1 MSSLVPKVTRE
12 LKMMRRTLRDV
23 FGLEQLRH
31 GQAEVIRSVLEGVNT
46 LAIMPTGAGKSLCYQ
61 LPALHLTGTTVII
74 SPLISLMKDQ
84 VDKLGEAGLDAAQLN
99 SALTTREQGENLAQI
114 MSDNGGFVFTT
125 PERFTSQEFLATL
138 RQKQIDFVVID
149 EAHCISEWGH
159 DFRPAYLSLGAAVK
173 TLGSPPVLA
182 LTATAT
188 PEVTEDI
195 VRQLDLGRFRII
207 NTGIHRPNLRYEV
220 VRVTNETEK
229 HEHLMRLLRE
239 TDGTGIIYAAT
250 VKTVEALADWVKGFD
265 LRIGKYHGR
274 MSAAERRESQELFM
288 SGELKAIIAT
298 NAFGMGIDKPDIRF
312 VIHYQ
317 MPGSLEA
324 YYQESG
330 RAGRDGEPARCSLFY
345 QLSDRRTQ
353 QFFLGGKYPKFDD
366 ILAVYDAL
374 NSLDAA
380 RDPSPLAAIQEHV
393 GAVAGNKVRV
403 ILALLKEMKLVRE
416 LRGGRFRLLDVSL
429 KREGLEELARLSEE
443 KAAKGRE
450 KLERMMQYGQSA
462 ACRWRLLHEYFDEE
476 IEAGRCETCDN
487 CLQPPG
493 EQPEAESV
501 NAQAVSKRTK
511 QGMEEAPR
519 GSSVEVN
526 ARPAPT
532 AAPETPEAS
541 LSVGDTVEH
550 PRYGTGRV
558 QSLEGDKVVIKFER
572 GDERKFK
579 EEFVRDQKR

>member
-1 MSSLVPKVTRE
+1 M
-12 LKMMRRTLRDV
+12 RDV

-46 LAIMPTGAGKSLCYQ
+46 LAVMPTGAGKSLCYQ
-61 LPALHLTGTTVII
+61 LPALHLPGTTVII

-114 MSDNGGFVFTT
+114 VADNSGFVFTT
-125 PERFTSQEFLATL
+125 PERFTDQGFLATL

-188 PEVTEDI
+188 PEVIEDI
-195 VRQLDLGRFRII
+195 EKQLDLGRFRII

-265 LRIGKYHGR
+265 FRIGKYHGR

-288 SGELKAIIAT
+288 AGQLKAIIAT

-330 RAGRDGEPARCSLFY
+330 RAGRDGNPARCLLFY

-366 ILAVYDAL
+366 ILTVYDAL
-374 NSLDAA
+374 NTLGAAEDPASLV
-380 RDPSPLAAIQEHV
+380 SIQEHV
-393 GAVAGNKVRV
+393 GDAVAGNKVRV

-416 LRGGRFRLLDVSL
+416 LRGNRFRLLDVNIG
-429 KREGLEELARLSEE
+429 REGLEELSRLSEV
-443 KAAKGRE
+443 KAERGRE

-462 ACRWRLLHEYFDEE
+462 TCRWRLLHDYFGEE
-476 IEAGRCETCDN
+476 IEAERCGTCDN

-493 EQPEAESV
+493 ELSGTAGMIAHAVANRPGHRIA
-501 NAQAVSKRTK
+501 NAS
-511 QGMEEAPR
+511 R
-519 GSSVEVN
+519 GSSRVAG
-526 ARPAPT
+526 AR
-532 AAPETPEAS
+532 AATRTHETTEAG
-541 LSVGDTVEH
+541 LSVGDTIEH
-550 PRYGTGRV
+550 PQYGTGRV
-558 QSLEGDKVVIKFER
+558 QSLEGDKVVIEFER
-572 GDERKFK
+572 GEERKFK
-579 EEFVRDQKR
+579 EEFVREHKR